1 MAGST
6 TPAAPLAP
14 RRSDARRPA
23 VILIAAVAVPAW
35 TLLALWSA
43 SPWRGYLD
51 HGGWGDTLALSPLC
65 RALPGGE
72 IVVPALV
79 AGLAWLLMIAAM
91 MVPTVLPLLGMFR
104 RVVAGR
110 PDAGRLVG
118 IMLGGYVAVW
128 MGFGVAAHAA
138 DTGIRS
144 VAAASPGVAARAWLI
159 GAGVLA
165 LAGAFQ
171 FSALKYR
178 CLERCRT
185 PFGFVNAH
193 WHGRRPAAEAF
204 RLGMDHGAFCVACCW
219 ALMLVTFVVGMGNPG
234 WMLAIAAAMAV
245 EKNLPGGQAIRA
257 PLGLGLL
264 AWAGAIVVAHA

>member
-1 MAGST
+1 MANGTGSPT
-6 TPAAPLAP
+6 GARWRESQRLAA
-14 RRSDARRPA
+14 
-23 VILIAAVAVPAW
+23 ILIGAVVLPAW
-35 TLLALWSA
+35 AMLAWWSA

-65 RALPGGE
+65 RAVPGGA
-72 IVVPALV
+72 ILVPALIA
-79 AGLAWLLMIAAM
+79 AGAWLLMIAAM
-91 MVPTVLPLLGMFR
+91 MVPTVVPLVGTFR
-104 RVVAGR
+104 RAVSGR
-110 PDAGRLVG
+110 QDAGALVA
-118 IMLGGYVAVW
+118 LLLAGYAAAW

-138 DTGIRS
+138 DTGIRTL
-144 VAAASPGVAARAWLI
+144 AAASPWLASRAWMI

-193 WHGRRPAAEAF
+193 WHGVRPAAEAF
-204 RLGMDHGAFCVACCW
+204 RLGLDHGAFCVACCW

-245 EKNLPGGQAIRA
+245 EKNLPGGDRIRT

-264 AWAGAIVVAHA
+264 AWAAGIVLAHA